1 MFYDYFKLANALGVF
16 SSNKIERQKA
26 KEFITSAFD
35 KKIFIYEKFHME
47 FGEFKLNSYNKEFA
61 EFFMDKQNFNK
72 LIELERQEDR
82 KHEGI
87 ISKIY
92 NSFDDI
98 KEFGRSN
105 RGNQR
110 YRKVTIDMCLKYL
123 EERNGFRNV
132 DDSNIDISNEISKYT
147 NDQESFDNASNI
159 RKEYLKMKSVG
170 KLKDHILDEPLF
182 SKIDNI
188 RENIMEEISETINS
202 LNDVSNEEL
211 TFEFLSKYD
220 PRNFVLGK
228 YCSCCAH
235 LEGAG
240 YGIMKASILHP
251 DCQNLVIK
259 DTSGKIIAKST
270 LYINREQGYGV
281 FNNVEISTSIRDKQK
296 IYNQYIEA
304 VSEFAERYNQLNPNK
319 PLKQINVGMGLND
332 LGEVIEERNQKGEIL
347 KGINFSDYGKS
358 GQTYGGDWQR
368 EQYVIWSNDE
378 VKKKR

>member
-1 MFYDYFKLANALGVF
+1 
-16 SSNKIERQKA
+16 
-26 KEFITSAFD
+26 
-35 KKIFIYEKFHME
+35 ME
-47 FGEFKLNSYNKEFA
+47 LRNYNKEWAEFLMNKNNFA
-61 EFFMDKQNFNK
+61 ELIK
-72 LIELERQEDR
+72 LENDQTGYIAR
-82 KHEGI
+82 I
-87 ISKIY
+87 A
-92 NSFDDI
+92 NSFEEI
-98 KEFGRSN
+98 KEYGRSN
-105 RGNQR
+105 RGSQN
-110 YRKVTIDMCLKYL
+110 YRKVTVEMCKSYL
-123 EERNGFRNV
+123 SNSSFEGVDETNEDIAQIISSYTRN
-132 DDSNIDISNEISKYT
+132 
-147 NDQESFDNASNI
+147 QASFDEATKI
-159 RKEYLKMKSVG
+159 RKEYLSLLEEG
-170 KLKDHILDEPLF
+170 KIQ
-182 SKIDNI
+182 
-188 RENIMEEISETINS
+188 ENIIDDIKETLDN
-202 LNDVSNEEL
+202 LNEVSNNSF
-211 TFEFLSKYD
+211 TYEFLSKYD

-259 DTSGKIIAKST
+259 DTSGKIITKST